1 LGRAC
6 SARSSALPEESHP
19 TDEATPELAAGAF
32 RAYAD
37 RRTLVMLG
45 LGFAC
50 GLPNLLIFDTMSA
63 WLRESGLSLEVIS
76 LFSLATLAYSLKI
89 LWGPLVDRAAIP
101 GLTGWLGHRRSWML
115 VAQLTV
121 IAGLLLVSRGDPKKG
136 LATLAAFA
144 IFTGFASATQDIVVD
159 AWRIEAVD
167 NARQGAMAAAYQW
180 GYRIA
185 GVAGGAVALILAQ
198 AYGWHVSYGLMAA
211 LMGLG
216 VLAVFAAPRETK
228 RVIRP
233 LPHADIT
240 AAPGLEAVEWL
251 ARLSL
256 LVFGGL
262 LLGSGLGAKAD
273 ILAVLLRAVGLGHA
287 GTALMAAWN
296 AKPDG
301 IWLQLAG
308 VLVGGAVM
316 VLAVW
321 PIPRLRTRP
330 GVYLSSAFGEPLAD
344 FFSRFKGTATLI
356 LALICVYRLSDF
368 VLNIMNPFYLDL
380 GFSMTEVAGAR
391 KLFGLGM
398 TMAGVFAGGL
408 SVARLGV
415 MRSMVI
421 GAFALPITNTIFA
434 WLATQGP
441 DFRSLLIAIG
451 IDNVV
456 SGFAGTCLIAYM
468 SSLTSAGFTA
478 TQYALFSSLYS
489 LPGKLVASQS
499 GRIVESAAHA
509 AGPGGFFAPLRSLF
523 ANTPHAAFAH
533 ALEKSHV
540 APMALGA
547 GYMVF
552 FFYSG
557 LVGVASMVLAVLVA
571 RKTGFSSLRPPAR
584 TTG

>member
-1 LGRAC
+1 VQ
-6 SARSSALPEESHP
+6 P
-19 TDEATPELAAGAF
+19 TDESTPDLAGGAF

-89 LWGPLVDRAAIP
+89 LWAPLVDRAAIP

-115 VAQLTV
+115 VAQAAV
-121 IAGLLLVSRGDPKKG
+121 IVGLLLVSRGDPKRDLAG
-136 LATLAAFA
+136 LAVFA
-144 IFTGFASATQDIVVD
+144 VFTGLASATQDIVVD
-159 AWRIEAVD
+159 AWRIEAAQS
-167 NARQGAMAAAYQW
+167 ARQGAMAAAYQW

-198 AYGWHVSYGLMAA
+198 AYGWRASYGLMAG
-211 LMGLG
+211 LMSLG
-216 VLAVFAAPRETK
+216 VLAVFAAPREK
-228 RVIRP
+228 VRVARP
-233 LPHADIT
+233 LPHAAVT

-251 ARLSL
+251 TRLGL
-256 LVFGGL
+256 LAFGAL
-262 LLGSGLGAKAD
+262 LLGSGLGARAD
-273 ILAVLLRAVGLGHA
+273 VLAFILGALKLGQA
-287 GTALMAAWN
+287 GAALAAAWS

-301 IWLQLAG
+301 VWLQLGGVIAG
-308 VLVGGAVM
+308 GVVM
-316 VLAVW
+316 GLAVW
-321 PIPRLRTRP
+321 PIPRVRTRP

-344 FFSRFKGTATLI
+344 FFGRFRGAAGLI

-380 GFSMTEVAGAR
+380 GFSMTQVAGAR

-415 MRSMVI
+415 MRSMVL

-451 IDNVV
+451 IDNIV

-499 GRIVESAAHA
+499 GRIVEAAAHA
-509 AGPGGFFAPLRSLF
+509 AEPGGPLAMLRPLF
-523 ANTPHAAFAH
+523 ARTPAAAFAH
-533 ALEKSHV
+533 AMEKSHV
-540 APMALGA
+540 SPASLGA

-557 LVGVASMVLAVLVA
+557 LVGLAAMVLVVLVA
-571 RKTGFSSLRPPAR
+571 RKTGFRPPAR

>member
-1 LGRAC
+1 M
-6 SARSSALPEESHP
+6 ALSDENHP
-19 TDEATPELAAGAF
+19 TDETSPDLAAGAF
-32 RAYAD
+32 GAYAD

-63 WLRESGLSLEVIS
+63 WLRDAGLSLEVIS

-89 LWGPLVDRAAIP
+89 LWAPLVDRLALP
-101 GLTGWLGHRRSWML
+101 GLTRWLGHRRSWML
-115 VAQLTV
+115 AAQAVVML
-121 IAGLLLVSRGDPKKG
+121 GLLLVSRGDPKHG
-136 LATLAAFA
+136 LATMAAFA
-144 IFTGFASATQDIVVD
+144 VFTGFASATQDIVVD
-159 AWRIEAVD
+159 AWRIEAVGQ
-167 NARQGAMAAAYQW
+167 ARQGAMAAAYQW

-216 VLAVFAAPRETK
+216 MLAVFAAPRETA
-228 RVIRP
+228 RIIRP
-233 LPHADIT
+233 LPPADSF
-240 AAPGLEAVEWL
+240 AAPRFEAAEWA
-251 ARLSL
+251 ARLTM

-273 ILAVLLRAVGLGHA
+273 ILAAILRAVKLDRA
-287 GTALMAAWN
+287 GAALMTAWS

-301 IWLQLAG
+301 IWWQLAG
-308 VLVGGAVM
+308 VLVGGGVM

-330 GVYLSSAFGEPLAD
+330 GLYLSSAFGEPLAD
-344 FFSRFKGTATLI
+344 FFGRFKGSAALI

-380 GFSMTEVAGAR
+380 GFSMTQVAEAR

-441 DFRSLLIAIG
+441 DLKSLLIAIG
-451 IDNVV
+451 IDNIV

-509 AGPGGFFAPLRSLF
+509 AIPGGPFAPLRRLF
-523 ANTPHAAFAH
+523 SHTPPAAFAH

-540 APMALGA
+540 GPTALGA

-557 LVGVASMVLAVLVA
+557 LVGLAAMVLAVLVA
-571 RKTGFSSLRPPAR
+571 RKTGFTPLKPPAR